1 MTPARWLIHRVGDYL
16 TIQERGTN
24 DFGMYVVE
32 SVAVEVKEEQT
43 IREFGLALYERR
55 AKGHRRS
62 TLSRCQITTSRPMY
76 VVVQDDEPVVSTRG
90 VLWYREADDVLS
102 ISNYATGQVGVDGPQ
117 WTEING
123 GGDEGLA
130 EIVANLDMTVSRSRR

>member
-1 MTPARWLIHRVGDYL
+1 
-16 TIQERGTN
+16 
-24 DFGMYVVE
+24 MYVVE

-43 IREFGLALYERR
+43 IREFGLKVYERR
-55 AKGHRRS
+55 AKGS
-62 TLSRCQITTSRPMY
+62 SQVNASLLPDSATSRPMY
-76 VVVQDDEPVVSTRG
+76 VVVQDDEPKVSTRG

-102 ISNYATGQVGVDGPQ
+102 ISNYATKLAGSALMARQ

-130 EIVANLDMTVSRSRR
+130 EHCCQPGQSGCRR